1 MVGFFRASTLA
12 VGIAAAL
19 TLASASAL
27 AATVTYQVALS
38 GKNEVPATTSM
49 GTGTANFTYDTVTKK
64 LTWTVTYTGLTG
76 PATASHFHSPALAT
90 ENAAVTVPLTGDL
103 KSPITG
109 EATLTDALAKD
120 LADGKMYFNIHT
132 AANPGGEIRGQVV
145 GGK

>member
-1 MVGFFRASTLA
+1 MLGLFRARAL
-12 VGIAAAL
+12 AL
-19 TLASASAL
+19 TAGAAMTLISASAF

-38 GKNEVPATTSM
+38 GKNEVPATTSA
-49 GTGTANFTYDTVTKK
+49 GTGTANITYDTVTKK

-76 PATASHFHSPALAT
+76 PATASHFHSPGLAT
-90 ENAAVTVPLTGDL
+90 ENAGVTVPLTGDL
-103 KSPITG
+103 KSPIMG

-120 LADGKMYFNIHT
+120 LTDGKMYFNIHT